1 MSSRGVQS
9 SPSTE
14 VDTGPGTRKHSGRA
28 SFPGTPARSTMPGW
42 YNELLDSISQRVELG
57 RRAAT
62 TAVNRELIA
71 TNWAIGKLILDRQGS
86 EGWGAKVIDRLSA
99 DLQSAFPGSAG
110 FSPRNLKYMRAFA
123 EAWPDY
129 AIVQRIAQL
138 PWVHQ
143 ISLIQKLSD
152 PESRLWYAA
161 AAVEHGWSRNVLVH
175 HIETKRMERSGK
187 AISNFG
193 STLPPVDSDLTQ
205 EATKDPYVF
214 DFVAMT
220 DRRNERELESQLV
233 KHVEKFLLELGHGFA
248 YVGRQVR
255 LLINDQEFFADL
267 LFYNFKLRCFVVIE
281 LKATDFKP
289 GYLGQLG
296 MYMAAVDDLLAH
308 PDDKPTIG
316 LLLCKSKDS
325 LVAEYALRT
334 TSMPIGV
341 SEWKT
346 EIMESMPEEFASNLP
361 SIELIEAEL
370 AGGPPLRDST
380 TNRDSRN

>member
-62 TAVNRELIA
+62 TAANRELIA